1 MMTAPRRAS
10 LVAVLLLAAGGPTAD
25 AHHSFAAFDRT
36 KQVTLT
42 GVVREFQWTNP
53 HAWIQIVVTDE
64 QGREVE
70 WGAECGSPNMM
81 VRTGWKS
88 TTLHPGDRVTAV
100 VNPLL
105 DGRCGDSE
113 WTGAARTPLGSG
125 VTLLAQDN
133 GAAVLLCLLLPPG
146 SLGTYDLYLEAGDGT
161 LYNLHSSAQNGERVF
176 AGGAW
181 PEQWHWRNNKGWF
194 GPPVPFA
201 GFDAEPDGSQSVA
214 FAPQESREL
223 EIRKARFGLIL

>member
-1 MMTAPRRAS
+1 MSAAARFA
-10 LVAVLLLAAGGPTAD
+10 LLAAVALAAVATPAH

-81 VRTGWKS
+81 ARTGWKRTS
-88 TTLHPGDRVTAV
+88 LAPGDRVTAV

-105 DGRCGDSE
+105 DGRPNGALVSVTLPDGTVLGPGDAPAPRPL
-113 WTGAARTPLGSG
+113 GAAPR
-125 VTLLAQDN
+125 
-133 GAAVLLCLLLPPG
+133 
-146 SLGTYDLYLEAGDGT
+146 
-161 LYNLHSSAQNGERVF
+161 
-176 AGGAW
+176 
-181 PEQWHWRNNKGWF
+181 
-194 GPPVPFA
+194 
-201 GFDAEPDGSQSVA
+201 
-214 FAPQESREL
+214 
-223 EIRKARFGLIL
+223 